1 MIKRVEDTKNNDDGL
16 HGGCME
22 EGEYMSFQLSQ
33 AKFRGALGALA
44 VVSTVMLPVMGWQ
57 VVRYVDNLKEI
68 GDGLGDIATK
78 VAILNVQVTGL
89 QADVNSLE
97 TFIRDP
103 KTRTGSYVLPQK
115 GEEVVEHDVTAKL

>member
-1 MIKRVEDTKNNDDGL
+1 MKRVEDTNNNDGL

-22 EGEYMSFQLSQ
+22 EGEYMNFQLSQ

-44 VVSTVMLPVMGWQ
+44 VVSTVMLPIMGWQ

-68 GDGLGDIATK
+68 GDGLGEISMK
-78 VAILNVQVTGL
+78 VAVLTVQVSSL

-97 TFIRDP
+97 TAIREP
-103 KTRTGSYVLPQK
+103 RARTGNYILPQN
-115 GEEVVEHDVTAKL
+115 GEEAVEHDVTAKL

>member
-1 MIKRVEDTKNNDDGL
+1 MKRVEDTNNNEGL

-22 EGEYMSFQLSQ
+22 EGEYMNFQLSQ

-68 GDGLGDIATK
+68 GEGLGDISTK
-78 VAILNVQVTGL
+78 VAVLAVQVDSL

-97 TFIRDP
+97 SYIREP
-103 KTRTGSYVLPQK
+103 KARTGDYVLPQK
-115 GEEVVEHDVTAKL
+115 GTPLVTHDTQAKL